1 MVRFCTGGAEYNG
14 PSRAWVFCHVKSHK
28 GMRKALPHRALEWVG
43 RVLGGGKSEK
53 RREESQKGHM
63 TKSVANVGN
72 GGISPGGNF
81 ETR

>member
-1 MVRFCTGGAEYNG
+1 
-14 PSRAWVFCHVKSHK
+14 
-28 GMRKALPHRALEWVG
+28 MRKALPHRALEWVG

-63 TKSVANVGN
+63 TKSVATVGN

-81 ETR
+81 EKR